1 MNEIMK
7 KKKMLLQIPG
17 HILYLW
23 LK

>member
-1 MNEIMK
+1 
-7 KKKMLLQIPG
+7 MLLQIPG